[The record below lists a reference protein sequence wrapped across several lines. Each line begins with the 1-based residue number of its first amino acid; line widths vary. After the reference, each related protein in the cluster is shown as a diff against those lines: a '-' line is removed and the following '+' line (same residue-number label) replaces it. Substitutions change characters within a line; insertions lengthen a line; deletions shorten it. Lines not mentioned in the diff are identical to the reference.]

1 MDGIKKLRNVIVLLV
16 VLFVLGL
23 VLLTIMIPMKSFIA
37 WVIIGTQVVVILYFV
52 ALSLGLLKEVERN
65 EKNNP
70 QQ

>member
-52 ALSLGLLKEVERN
+52 TLSLGLLKEVERN